1 MILFMDVQYTYIF
14 QLEQLFDFRR
24 RYLILME
31 YTCVNTVNI
40 EQFY

>member
-1 MILFMDVQYTYIF
+1 MILFMDDQYTYIF
-14 QLEQLFDFRR
+14 QLEQLFDFHR

-31 YTCVNTVNI
+31 YTWVNTVNI